1 MLPKVLGDCSKTFN
15 SQFHCVP
22 NMMLI
27 MFLSRVSIFGHSG
40 DFMDFDQGQFN
51 FDAKGSEEGF
61 RKWREELDAKKREF
75 ENRWGVILSKT
86 VTVSLVNH
94 AKPITGILE
103 WVKAPKGK
111 REDIP
116 RFRIRSLEFTPSEIE
131 SITQTESM

>member
-1 MLPKVLGDCSKTFN
+1 MWKNRIDHGDDTRFTPCHPS
-15 SQFHCVP
+15 
-22 NMMLI
+22 
-27 MFLSRVSIFGHSG
+27 

-51 FDAKGSEEGF
+51 FEAKGSEDGF

-111 REDIP
+111 KEDVP

-131 SITQTESM
+131 SITQTESA